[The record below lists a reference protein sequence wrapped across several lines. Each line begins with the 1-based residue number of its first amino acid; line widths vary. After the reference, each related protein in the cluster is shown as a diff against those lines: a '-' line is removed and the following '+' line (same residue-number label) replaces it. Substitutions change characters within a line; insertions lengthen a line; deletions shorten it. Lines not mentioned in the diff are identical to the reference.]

1 VKRVKGLLAEV
12 FPLVELTEVLIAI
25 DGATGF
31 SERLLHAANS
41 RSPAM
46 LVHLYAAI
54 LARATNLGP
63 VAMARSSGL
72 SYDQVAHATAW
83 YLRHETHTAAIDD
96 LVNYHHHLPVGLDYS
111 IRPGATF
118 RAGSSLSD
126 FLRRLPGR
134 ASFARLSDGAGPA

>member
-1 VKRVKGLLAEV
+1 VKRVKGLLADV

-54 LARATNLGP
+54 LALWVPEVCLACELQRWT
-63 VAMARSSGL
+63 RTSR
-72 SYDQVAHATAW
+72 W
-83 YLRHETHTAAIDD
+83 
-96 LVNYHHHLPVGLDYS
+96 
-111 IRPGATF
+111 
-118 RAGSSLSD
+118 
-126 FLRRLPGR
+126 
-134 ASFARLSDGAGPA
+134 AS